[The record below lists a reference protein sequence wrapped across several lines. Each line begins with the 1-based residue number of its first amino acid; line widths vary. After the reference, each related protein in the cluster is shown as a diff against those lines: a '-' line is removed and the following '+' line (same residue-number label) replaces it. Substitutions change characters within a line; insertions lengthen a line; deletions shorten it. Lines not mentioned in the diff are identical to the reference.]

1 MTFDANQL
9 ADPLDPNS
17 KAVIKEITPSL
28 VLDDQRAREALLDNS
43 GIDHLYGK
51 SGPYIIGP
59 GDILSVVV
67 WDHPEL
73 VLPTQTYAIGS
84 GVTELAIG
92 DTASGIP
99 GYTVSSTGY
108 IQFPYAGLLKVA
120 GLTELQAR
128 NLIVNSSGKYIQDPQ
143 ITVRVLGYRSKRV
156 YVDGEVT
163 TPGTVAINDI
173 PMTLLEAINRAGGIL
188 PTGDRSAVYVIREGR
203 RIRVNLPALIERG
216 QDLNQVLLKSGDI
229 VRVTPRDDSKV
240 FVMGEVTV
248 PTAAVMRDG
257 RMSLTE
263 ALGLAGGPNQL
274 TANPS
279 QVFVVRSTEQ
289 ATPLV
294 FHLNAGSP
302 QALAVAETLVAAD
315 LDLAADVGCDL
326 AAEVALNLEVAFDVV
341 AERDELVVAEI
352 LDADV
357 AVDPGVGEGLQRAG
371 AADPVDVR
379 ECDLN
384 ALVARDVDSCK
395 TCHVGSPWR
404 FMEVWCVSGVRAS
417 VPRCP
422 LE

>member
-1 MTFDANQL
+1 MTTFFGTLSRAIAAIALVSSLGACALSPGMTFDANQL

-17 KAVIKEITPSL
+17 KAEIKEITPSL
-28 VLDDQRAREALLDNS
+28 VLEDQRAREALLDNA
-43 GIDHLYGK
+43 GIDRLYGK
-51 SGPYIIGP
+51 SGPYVIGP

-128 NLIVNSSGKYIQDPQ
+128 NLIVNSSSKYIQDPQ

-188 PTGDRSAVYVIREGR
+188 PTGDRSAVYVIRDGR
-203 RIRVNLPALIERG
+203 RTRVNLPALIERG

-229 VRVTPRDDSKV
+229 VRVTPREDSKV
-240 FVMGEVTV
+240 YVMGEVTL
-248 PTAAVMRDG
+248 PGAPVMRDG

-263 ALGLAGGPNQL
+263 ALGLVGGPNQL

-279 QVFVVRSTEQ
+279 QIFVVRSTEQ
-289 ATPLV
+289 AMPLV

-302 QALAVAETLVAAD
+302 QALAVAEKFELQPK
-315 LDLAADVGCDL
+315 
-326 AAEVALNLEVAFDVV
+326 DVV
-341 AERDELVVAEI
+341 F
-352 LDADV
+352 
-357 AVDPGVGEGLQRAG
+357 
-371 AADPVDVR
+371 
-379 ECDLN
+379 
-384 ALVARDVDSCK
+384 VDSAGL
-395 TCHVGSPWR
+395 VRWNR
-404 FMEVWCVSGVRAS
+404 FISNLFPSAQTVQTVKAID
-417 VPRCP
+417 
-422 LE
+422 

>member
-1 MTFDANQL
+1 MTTFFGTLSRAIAAIALVSSLGACALSPGMTFDANQL

-28 VLDDQRAREALLDNS
+28 VLEDQRARQALLDNE
-43 GIDHLYGK
+43 GVDKLYGK
-51 SGPYIIGP
+51 SGPYLIGP
-59 GDILSVVV
+59 GDILSIVV

-73 VLPTQTYAIGS
+73 VLPTQTYAIGT

-128 NLIVNSSGKYIQDPQ
+128 NLIVNSSSKYIQDPQ

-156 YVDGEVT
+156 YVDGEVK
-163 TPGTVAINDI
+163 TPGAIAINDI

-188 PTGDRSAVYVIREGR
+188 PTGDRSAVYVIRDGR
-203 RIRVNLPALIERG
+203 RTRVNVPALIERG

-240 FVMGEVTV
+240 FVMGEVTL

-274 TANPS
+274 TSNPS
-279 QVFVVRSTEQ
+279 QIFVVRSTEQ

-302 QALAVAETLVAAD
+302 QNLAVAEKFELQPK
-315 LDLAADVGCDL
+315 
-326 AAEVALNLEVAFDVV
+326 DVV
-341 AERDELVVAEI
+341 F
-352 LDADV
+352 
-357 AVDPGVGEGLQRAG
+357 
-371 AADPVDVR
+371 
-379 ECDLN
+379 
-384 ALVARDVDSCK
+384 VDSAGL
-395 TCHVGSPWR
+395 VRWNR
-404 FMEVWCVSGVRAS
+404 FISNLFPSAQTVQTVKAID
-417 VPRCP
+417 
-422 LE
+422 

>member
-1 MTFDANQL
+1 MTTFFGTLSRAIAAIALVSSLGACALSPGMTFDANQL

-28 VLDDQRAREALLDNS
+28 VLDDQRAREALLDNA
-43 GIDHLYGK
+43 GIDRLYGK

-302 QALAVAETLVAAD
+302 QALAVAEKFELQPK
-315 LDLAADVGCDL
+315 
-326 AAEVALNLEVAFDVV
+326 DVV
-341 AERDELVVAEI
+341 F
-352 LDADV
+352 
-357 AVDPGVGEGLQRAG
+357 
-371 AADPVDVR
+371 
-379 ECDLN
+379 
-384 ALVARDVDSCK
+384 VDSAGL
-395 TCHVGSPWR
+395 VRWNR
-404 FMEVWCVSGVRAS
+404 FISNLFPSAQTVQTVKAID
-417 VPRCP
+417 
-422 LE
+422 